1 MAECQHRGRERDRTE
16 KGQVDTKKSEKEKRG
31 DKNGKI

>member
-1 MAECQHRGRERDRTE
+1 MAEHQRRGREQDGIE

-31 DKNGKI
+31 DKNSKI